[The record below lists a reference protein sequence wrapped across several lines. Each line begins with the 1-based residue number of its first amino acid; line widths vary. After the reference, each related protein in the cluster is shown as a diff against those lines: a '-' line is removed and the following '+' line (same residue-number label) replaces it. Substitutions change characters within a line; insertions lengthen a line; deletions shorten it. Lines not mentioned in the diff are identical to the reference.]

1 MRQKLPTLGHKVV
14 FDLQFKGI
22 IQRKGN
28 TLIKAQK
35 MCTSERDVFNDRVC
49 LEASA
54 DQRGG
59 PGRTLAPPPQ
69 ALGGGRK
76 KEETEKTCK

>member
-1 MRQKLPTLGHKVV
+1 
-14 FDLQFKGI
+14 
-22 IQRKGN
+22 
-28 TLIKAQK
+28 
-35 MCTSERDVFNDRVC
+35 MCISERDVFNDREC